1 MSMTITLTDDLVGQL
16 RMQAQGQRLSVEQWA
31 LTILGHAAE
40 HPDELRSWANLNRR
54 RFDLIQK
61 RYSTGLDR
69 TEENELRELQDS
81 VAKLLEPADRRML
94 DALKPHQHLARQIS
108 GSSDD

>member
-16 RMQAQGQRLSVEQWA
+16 RMQAQPQQISVEQWA

-61 RYSTGLDR
+61 RYSTGLDG
-69 TEENELRELQDS
+69 TEENELNELQDS
-81 VAKLLEPADRRML
+81 VAKLLEPSDRRML
-94 DALKPHQHLARQIS
+94 NNLNRYQQLAQQIS

>member
-1 MSMTITLTDDLVGQL
+1 MAMTITLTDDLVGQL
-16 RMQAQGQRLSVEQWA
+16 QVQAQSQQLSVEQWA

-40 HPDELRSWANLNRR
+40 HPDELGSWANLNRR

-61 RYSTGLDR
+61 RYSTGLDG
-69 TEENELRELQDS
+69 TEANELRELQDA

-94 DALKPHQHLARQIS
+94 DMLRPYQQMAQQIS
-108 GSSDD
+108 VSSND

>member
-16 RMQAQGQRLSVEQWA
+16 QMQAQTQQLNVEQWV

-40 HPDELRSWANLNRR
+40 HPDELRSWASLNRR

-61 RYSTGLDR
+61 RYSTGLDP

-94 DALKPHQHLARQIS
+94 GTLKRYQLLFV
-108 GSSDD
+108 

>member
-1 MSMTITLTDDLVGQL
+1 MSMTITLTDDLAGQL
-16 RMQAQGQRLSVEQWA
+16 RMQAQTRQLSVEQWA

-40 HPDELRSWANLNRR
+40 NPDELRSWANLHRR

-69 TEENELRELQDS
+69 AEEVELKQLQDS
-81 VAKLLEPADRRML
+81 VAKVLEPADRRML
-94 DALKPHQHLARQIS
+94 DALQPYQQLARQIA

>member
-1 MSMTITLTDDLVGQL
+1 MSMTITLTDDLAGQL
-16 RMQAQGQRLSVEQWA
+16 RMQAQTRQLSVEQWA

-40 HPDELRSWANLNRR
+40 NPDELRSWANLNRR

-69 TEENELRELQDS
+69 AEEVELKQLQDS

-94 DALKPHQHLARQIS
+94 DALKPYRQLARQIA